1 MSNSYNKK
9 IRVLD
14 ITTTDIAAYRL
25 LKSRV
30 SKINGLGCFR
40 NAIACPSGPYADAM
54 KSEGIEV
61 LPIEINRE
69 LDLLRA
75 REELNSLR
83 SVIKQFDPHI
93 VHTHNSKAGVL
104 GRIAAKREHVPVTIH
119 QVHGFFFS
127 SLSGTKR
134 KIYEIIEKH
143 SSKRADYILFQ
154 NMDEYNYAKK
164 GKWNTTASLEYI
176 GNGIPISGFSEL
188 QRNPSS
194 DQKKCIVC
202 IARVEPVKNH
212 IYLLEGLAIMA
223 ERYPKIDFTLHLI
236 GEYDDNGK
244 RKILDSLQNAD
255 LTDRVVLE
263 GAVSRERILGF
274 LEKADLSV
282 LTSLKEGKPRAL
294 IESSMAGVPVIGT
307 DVIGTREVVRD
318 GYNGYLVPLNE
329 PQILAEKMHDV
340 LSNSSLAERLGSN
353 GRKFAL
359 EEFDEEK
366 VIERIVEIYKAGVA
380 RCPKKSQ

>member
-1 MSNSYNKK
+1 MSNNKR

-25 LKSRV
+25 LRSRV
-30 SKINGLGCFR
+30 SKINGFGYFK
-40 NAIACPSGPYADAM
+40 NAIACPAGPYADAM

-61 LPIEINRE
+61 LPIKIDRE

-143 SSKRADYILFQ
+143 FSKRADYILFQ

-164 GKWNTTASLEYI
+164 GKWNTIASLKYI
-176 GNGIPISGFSEL
+176 GNGIPISGFVEL
-188 QRNPSS
+188 GRPPLS
-194 DQKKCIVC
+194 DRKKCIVC

-212 IYLLEGLAIMA
+212 TYLLEGLSIMA
-223 ERYPKIDFTLHLI
+223 ERNPKIDFSLHLI
-236 GEYDDNGK
+236 GEYDEDGK
-244 RKILDSLQNAD
+244 RRIMNFLQEAD

-274 LEKADLSV
+274 LEKANLSV

-294 IESSMAGVPVIGT
+294 IESCMAGVPVIGT
-307 DVIGTREVVRD
+307 DVIGTREVIRD
-318 GYNGYLVPLNE
+318 GYNGYLVPLDK
-329 PQILAEKMHDV
+329 PQILAEKMYDI
-340 LSNSSLAERLGSN
+340 LSDSDLASRLGSN

-359 EEFDEEK
+359 EEFDEDK
-366 VIERIVEIYKAGVA
+366 VIERIVEIYEAGVA
-380 RCPKKSQ
+380 RCQSKSR